1 MVVTAHMLHHDMGV
15 DEAIADYFAN
25 QRPVPQHN
33 LFWKG
38 KHIYLSAG
46 FGTLTIPLVYDLQ
59 LKMGVD
65 KADLLHDAHVAL
77 MEAGFDLLSRYENR
91 FIDLPGFLQACK
103 LLLAGKIKQQHLVQ
117 DLFSFFSNT
126 SPVYF
131 AFDRNHAS
139 LARSDMF
146 LFTLADL
153 NVSDEWV
160 TTFLPYW
167 YAVAR
172 PILIMDDFMDLEE
185 DRLTGEKE
193 NIIIELGNNP
203 EAIYKAFEMGM
214 DDLHRLATVNEKLA
228 EHIMLRLQQ
237 CMNKKYIRAQ
247 LPD

>member
-15 DEAIADYFAN
+15 DEEIANYFAN
-25 QRPVPQHN
+25 QRPVPQQN
-33 LFWKG
+33 LFWQG

-59 LKMGVD
+59 FKMGVD
-65 KADLLHDAHVAL
+65 KADLLHDTHVTL
-77 MEAGFDLLSRYENR
+77 MEAGFDLLSRYESG
-91 FIDLPGFLQACK
+91 FIDLPGFLQTCK
-103 LLLAGKIKQQHLVQ
+103 LLLADKVKQQHLAE
-117 DLFSFFSNT
+117 DLFSFLSGNM
-126 SPVYF
+126 PAYF
-131 AFDRNHAS
+131 EFDRQHLS

-146 LFTLADL
+146 LFTLTDL

-160 TTFLPYW
+160 KVFLPYW

-172 PILIMDDFMDLEE
+172 PILIMDDFVDLED

-203 EAIYKAFEMGM
+203 EAIYKAFELGM
-214 DDLHRLATVNEKLA
+214 DDLHRLATINEKLA
-228 EHIMLRLQQ
+228 KHIMLRLQQ

-247 LPD
+247 LGD

>member
-25 QRPVPQHN
+25 QRPVPQQN

-59 LKMGVD
+59 FKLGLD
-65 KADLLHDAHVAL
+65 KAALLNDAHVAL
-77 MEAGFDLLSRYENR
+77 MEAGFDLLCRYENGLM
-91 FIDLPGFLQACK
+91 DLPGFLDACK
-103 LLLAGKIKQQHLVQ
+103 LLLTGNVRQQHLVE
-117 DLFSFFSNT
+117 DLFSFFSNKT
-126 SPVYF
+126 PVYF
-131 AFDRNHAS
+131 ALDRDHAS

-160 TTFLPYW
+160 AAFLPYW

-172 PILIMDDFMDLEE
+172 PILIMDDFVDLDE
-185 DRLTGEKE
+185 DRLTGESE
-193 NIIIELGNNP
+193 NIIIELGNNR

-214 DDLHRLATVNEKLA
+214 KDLEQLATVNEKLA
-228 EHIMLRLQQ
+228 TNILLRLQH

-247 LPD
+247 LHG